1 MIDKEFIQNSYIS
14 ISKGIAIRAKLL
26 AVSKYQPIDKIEYLA
41 NLGQLDFGENYF
53 QELKQK
59 AQKLHHLRWHF
70 IGSLQSR
77 KIKHIVKYASS
88 IQSVEKLEQLEKID
102 KAAKQL
108 AKKIEVFLQ
117 INIDDDTNKSGF
129 MSTQLQDVVT
139 CINIAKDFVN
149 LKVVGLMCIPA
160 KSATAQNSFAKMKK
174 FFDEVNASLLVQE
187 LKLTRLSMGISADYK
202 LAIRYGS
209 TDVRIGSSLFG
220 ERPAKTSNL

>member
-1 MIDKEFIQNSYIS
+1 MIDKEFIKDSYIS
-14 ISKGIAIRAKLL
+14 ISKSIATRTNLL
-26 AVSKYQPIDKIEYLA
+26 AVSKYQPIDKIKYLA
-41 NLGQLDFGENYF
+41 SLGQLDFGENYF

-59 AQKLHHLRWHF
+59 AQKLPHLRWHF
-70 IGSLQSR
+70 VGSLQSR
-77 KIKHIVKYASS
+77 KIKHIVKYVSS

-102 KAAKQL
+102 KAANLL

-117 INIDDDTNKSGF
+117 ININDDTNKSGF
-129 MSTQLQDVVT
+129 MSTQLQDVVK

-174 FFDEVNASLLVQE
+174 FFDEVNASLVQE
-187 LKLTRLSMGISADYK
+187 LKLTRLSMGMSADYK

-220 ERPAKTSNL
+220 ERPNF

>member
-1 MIDKEFIQNSYIS
+1 MIDKEFIQDSYIS
-14 ISKGIAIRAKLL
+14 ISKGIATRTNLL

-41 NLGQLDFGENYF
+41 SLGQLDFGENYF

-59 AQKLHHLRWHF
+59 AQKLPHLRWHF

-77 KIKHIVKYASS
+77 KIKHIVKYVSS

-102 KAAKQL
+102 KAANQL

-117 INIDDDTNKSGF
+117 ININDDTNKSGF
-129 MSTQLQDVVT
+129 MSTQLQDAVT

-174 FFDEVNASLLVQE
+174 FFDEVNASLVQE
-187 LKLTRLSMGISADYK
+187 LKLTRLSMGMSADYK

>member
-1 MIDKEFIQNSYIS
+1 MIDKEFIQDSYIN
-14 ISKGIAIRAKLL
+14 ISKGIATRARLL
-26 AVSKYQPIDKIEYLA
+26 AVSKYQPIDKIEYLVS
-41 NLGQLDFGENYF
+41 LGQLDFGENYF

-59 AQKLHHLRWHF
+59 AQKLPHLRWHF
-70 IGSLQSR
+70 IGSLQSQ

-88 IQSVEKLEQLEKID
+88 IQSVEKLEQLKKID
-102 KAAKQL
+102 KATKQL
-108 AKKIEVFLQ
+108 TKKIEVFLQ

-160 KSATAQNSFAKMKK
+160 KSATAQSSFSKMKK
-174 FFDEVNASLLVQE
+174 FFDEVNASLVQE
-187 LKLTRLSMGISADYK
+187 LKLTRLSMGMSADYK

-220 ERPAKTSNL
+220 ARQAKTSNL